1 VDFSLLLGGIR
12 HETSLRGRNQPERDK
27 MKSKKKTE
35 TDELDKFLFHCG
47 EGLTPDLIKIRNE
60 QMRDEYLK
68 MLEETGMEDSL
79 GAYKAFVGHK
89 LSVLFAVVE
98 HLVRFN
104 EKEFG
109 PFE

>member
-1 VDFSLLLGGIR
+1 MK
-12 HETSLRGRNQPERDK
+12 P
-27 MKSKKKTE
+27 KSKKQAKA
-35 TDELDKFLFHCG
+35 DDLDNFLFHCS

-60 QMRDEYLK
+60 QLRDEYLK
-68 MLEETGMEDSL
+68 MLEDTGMEDSL
-79 GAYKAFVGHK
+79 GSYKAFVGHK
-89 LSVLFAVVE
+89 LAVLFAVVE

>member
-1 VDFSLLLGGIR
+1 MK
-12 HETSLRGRNQPERDK
+12 Q
-27 MKSKKKTE
+27 KSKKQAKA
-35 TDELDKFLFHCG
+35 DDLDKFLFYCG
-47 EGLTPDLIKIRNE
+47 EGLTTDLIKIRNE
-60 QMRDEYLK
+60 QLRDEYLK
-68 MLEETGMEDSL
+68 MLEDTGMEDNL

-89 LSVLFAVVE
+89 LAVLFAVVE

>member
-1 VDFSLLLGGIR
+1 MAR
-12 HETSLRGRNQPERDK
+12 
-27 MKSKKKTE
+27 KKTNE
-35 TDELDKFLFHCG
+35 IDDEFLFLCG
-47 EGLTPDLIKIRNE
+47 EGLTPDLIKMRNE
-60 QMRDEYLK
+60 ELRKEYLK
-68 MLEETGMEDSL
+68 MLEETGMDDSL

-109 PFE
+109 PFINSPKPKSGKRKKN

>member
-1 VDFSLLLGGIR
+1 MMKKNNK
-12 HETSLRGRNQPERDK
+12 ETKNDD
-27 MKSKKKTE
+27 M
-35 TDELDKFLFHCG
+35 DKFLYLCG

-60 QMRDEYLK
+60 QMRDEYIK
-68 MLEETGMEDSL
+68 MLEDTGMEDSL

-89 LSVLFAVVE
+89 LAVLFAVVE

-109 PFE
+109 SFE

>member
-1 VDFSLLLGGIR
+1 
-12 HETSLRGRNQPERDK
+12 
-27 MKSKKKTE
+27 MKQKPKKNNE
-35 TDELDKFLFHCG
+35 DDLDKFIFYCG

-60 QMRDEYLK
+60 QLRDEYLK
-68 MLEETGMEDSL
+68 MLEDTGMKDSL
-79 GAYKAFVGHK
+79 GSYKSFVGHK
-89 LSVLFAVVE
+89 LAVLFAVVE